1 MKKKKITKIKTRR
14 IVFAA
19 FYFLLFYMV
28 LTTYYKS
35 YGEFVS
41 TLEPV
46 SSGIANNT
54 VYINDLDADYN
65 YFKGL
70 NYTEIRDENIPSG
83 SSRGYYDDEYL
94 VKVRI
99 IYDGKDIN
107 NSSLVGAVSPIN
119 NETSNK
125 YIYYKYFA
133 LERNTNG
140 TLATNSDGDNY
151 IKVELI
157 DNPFSKRPYNNG
169 IEYGF
174 NGWVCNQGEDTT
186 NGVCENT
193 TMYFNK
199 TNYTR
204 YMEIACDGED
214 EFTIHLNAS
223 WYEADVAT
231 TTTDAS
237 NFNSMSM
244 QPLLHSVTVNETR
257 QAFAYWKQ
265 NYNTFVFSRTY
276 VRGDD
281 QNGYMPAG
289 TWYQTDQ
296 NNNGNSYAYNYYR
309 TRCGNRRTCYVY
321 TASSVTSGSQYT
333 GETIRVIT
341 GNFYTTGSNNAVV
354 VDSPNNTY
362 MNIVEDPNGPHSIQV
377 PVTYYSFD
385 LNVGNKASG
394 FFYQV
399 SNPTSTMVA
408 TREYYNSDGSLCTN
422 ANNCRTAYK
431 LINYNDSVNKSN
443 GNTIYQI
450 EESNGN
456 IVDQNLYYYLV
467 TRDTNIFRYTSSSN
481 NGLNMSSLQI
491 NRPFTVTGVAVNGT
505 TVAGILNLYNSNLT
519 VANDL
524 AIENI
529 RIYGPNSAGT
539 SNTELGDNTR
549 TSYTIY
555 ANSHNLKIGRNTY
568 SSRNSNYLTAYTIM
582 GGTNNAGASGTFRVI
597 VESGYYYA
605 YHSGAMSGSS
615 NYTLNE
621 TTLFGSDYDRV
632 TSANNK
638 LRFIIGLDGYAG
650 GHNTAGSDSLFASF
664 NTIKSGTF
672 GYNSDGSANTDNT
685 AGLYIGGRA
694 STCVNSIT
702 GAKIEGGQIN
712 TVVGGY
718 GYNGTNTT
726 NSSYIGMS
734 GGAVRSIY
742 GGAGHSTTKGNRIIN
757 VTGGTIQFGV
767 LGGSDSNSTTDTSDG
782 VVQGSTL
789 VYVGGT
795 VIVGDGTNNTL
806 YGVESG
812 SVYGAGGGR
821 SGYDQKG
828 TVYNS
833 HVIING
839 GTIRR
844 SVYGGGNYGSTGTQY
859 AGTSSTVIDILDG
872 NIAEVYGGSKSA
884 GFSQNSYRG
893 SSSIEINMSSGTI
906 GNIYGGSNTE
916 GDVYGSV
923 DIDITGGTITGNVY
937 GGGKGAPTFVS
948 NNIDITVGT
957 QGVSGTPIIQG
968 NVYGGSALGIV
979 NSNSSNGTTYGNT
992 NLTINNGNL
1001 SGAVFGGGEGNN
1013 SNTPY
1018 VLGNVN
1024 VVVNGGNAA
1033 NIYGG
1038 NDQKGTPKG
1047 TITVRI
1053 NGGTSTNVYGGGN
1066 LAPTNTSTVYL
1077 SGGNSTNVFGGG
1089 NAANATTTNVLLQGS
1104 TVSNIYG
1111 GSNQSGTVNSATITT
1126 TSGTVGTIYGGNNLG
1141 GTTTTS
1147 HITVNGGNITTI
1159 YGGGNEATTGTT
1171 NVNLNQS
1178 TIQNVYGGG
1187 NKAGITNSTNVSLN
1201 GSNVTNLYGGSN
1213 QSGTVASSNITTTTG
1228 TATTIYGG
1236 NNLGGST
1243 TTSHIIANGGT
1254 LSNIFG
1260 GGNEAET
1267 GNTTVDVNGGTLTNV
1282 YGGGNEAE
1290 TGTTTINLNG
1300 GSSTNVYGGG
1310 NKAGITTSTTTTL
1323 NGSTIGTIYGG
1334 SNQSGSVPS
1343 STINTTN
1350 GSVTTIYGGNNLGG
1364 STTSTQINVN
1374 GANINT
1380 IYGGGNEAETGT
1392 TNLVINSWAIDNVYG
1407 GGNLATVDTSSV
1419 TLQSGYI
1426 ANVYGGGNQAGITT
1440 STLVNLN
1447 GATTGNIYGGSNQ
1460 SGTVAQSTINAT
1472 NGNAQTIYG
1481 GNNLGGS
1488 TTITNINV
1496 TGGNITDVF
1505 GGGNAA
1511 DSGTTNVSLSGA
1523 TLSNVYGGGNQA
1535 SVTDANVNVGG
1546 NIRITNLFGGSN
1558 VLGTV
1563 TESNISIPF
1572 SGTAPTI
1579 TNIYGGN
1586 NQGGQTTSA
1595 NIDIHCG
1602 TIDFI
1607 YGGGNYARTGSTNTS
1622 VTGATVNR
1630 SIFGGGNQ
1638 AAVDNNVIL
1647 NLTNTRVLE
1656 NVYGGGNLGTIG
1668 GNTSVSVLNSTLGKS
1683 LFAGGNG
1690 YTAAVYGNTLLN
1702 VGGTTSVVKHV
1713 FGGGNA
1719 APTGTEEDNDSTSVV
1734 NIAGLTCGGNVYGG
1748 ANTSVLYGTVTVN
1761 IGQEAVTNT
1770 ITSGNIHIGGTVF
1783 GGGEANEQGSEI
1795 YDFSFISVTEGIT
1808 ININAQNHNSFEIDG
1823 SIFGSGNASSTSGFS
1838 SVNINNYG
1846 SGSNYKKNVSIQRAS
1861 LVVLDNSSIE
1871 LQGATDR
1878 TNEYSDVLFS
1888 LSRLDEIKLLNNST
1902 LYLETGTN
1910 LVKKF
1915 TSGLTSNGHER
1926 KATVT
1931 IDSDGSYTRNVDN
1944 KLYIYE
1950 GKNINIATNENITAY
1965 GEVSGMTF
1973 FGMYSHDRDGKVFT
1987 ALYNTSYDKDSTVPS
2002 SEIVYFTKGSYVL
2015 GLHHTNHNYEQ
2026 DGFYSNFAREDTI
2039 DKIDVKYIVPTPE
2052 DSNYYIWAIGEQ
2064 VTAYE
2069 ITLTASKYSTLG
2081 TYELPLI
2088 NFSEA
2093 NTNFSVLG
2101 FNYSELDSEV
2111 DLVEKSDIARVA
2123 SSGTVADHKMSLVMK
2138 SSDNGWITIGKTTF
2152 LSNESYFSGTTNY
2165 IGENSNV
2172 VPTFMFYLYHSKNLE
2187 TSGDMGTVTISLVA
2201 ITAKNDLE
2209 NEIKRININVN
2220 LNRAIYTTNDYE
2232 GTITQGKVYEMFAPS
2247 TVNITSTSAFTTYY
2261 SLFVESNDSIYR
2273 NGYHRVLAST
2283 YNFPENTKITM
2294 IDLLSGAT
2302 PEYYYYVV
2310 TNNDYQSNINNDDI
2324 TYDLSKFVRMGSS
2337 NANNHYDDVVK
2348 NSLYYNSS
2356 THYAE
2361 EEFIFIV
2368 DFKESGIDE
2377 DVINKSLLLE
2387 LRSSDNEIILSV
2399 IGVEQQQLFY
2409 NLYANKDSIINVD
2422 ANMSSNDVY
2431 IGEKVNVNVYTN
2443 FVQQSIASNPI
2454 IDTNFY
2460 DYKSGIKLSI
2470 LDSENNVVNGSSLMG
2485 LSYTIGNNIY
2495 YPRFDGTTRINIAER
2510 IANVSTRIVINTEG
2524 SNLASGNYKLLIES
2538 FASPDGIY
2546 YGLTSSDRVE
2556 LPFVVKNTIYGLMVI
2571 ANDNELV
2578 IDKTT
2583 GLNQNDNNTITFNIN
2598 YSSGLLNPNLRI
2610 SLYRRDYSE
2619 VYSNTYNLVDLE
2631 DYFSDQFTETNL
2643 ENVYMLFDP
2652 PTSTMTSIVHL
2663 KDNLTSGTY
2672 KVVFGLYDNNTFIG
2686 DVCKYIVIK

>member
-1 MKKKKITKIKTRR
+1 MKKKKKNTIKTRR

-19 FYFLLFYMV
+19 FYFLLFYLG
-28 LTTYYKS
+28 LTTYLKS

-46 SSGIANNT
+46 SSGISNNT

-157 DNPFSKRPYNNG
+157 DNPFSKRPYVNG
-169 IEYGF
+169 VEYGF

-296 NNNGNSYAYNYYR
+296 NNNGNSYTYNYYS

-321 TASSVTSGSQYT
+321 TTSSVTSGSQYT
-333 GETIRVIT
+333 GGTIRVIT
-341 GNFYTTGSNNAVV
+341 GYFNTIGSNNAVV

-377 PVTYYSFD
+377 QVTHYSFD
-385 LNVGNKASG
+385 LDVGNKASG

-431 LINYNDSVNKSN
+431 LINYNDSVNNSN
-443 GNTIYQI
+443 GNSIYQI
-450 EESNGN
+450 EGSNGN

-491 NRPFTVTGVAVNGT
+491 NRPFTVTGAAVDGT
-505 TVAGILNLYNSNLT
+505 TAAGILNLYNSNLT

-529 RIYGPNSAGT
+529 RIYGPNTSGT
-539 SNTELGDNTR
+539 SNTELGNNSR

-597 VESGYYYA
+597 VESGNYYA

-632 TSANNK
+632 TTANNK
-638 LRFIIGLDGYAG
+638 LKFIIGLDGYAG
-650 GHNTAGSDSLFASF
+650 GHNTAGSNSLFASF

-757 VTGGTIQFGV
+757 VTGGTVQFGV

-795 VIVGDGTNNTL
+795 VVIGDGTNNTL

-839 GTIRR
+839 GTIRK

-893 SSSIEINMSSGTI
+893 SSTIDINMSSGTV

-916 GDVYGSV
+916 GNVYGSV

-948 NNIDITVGT
+948 NNIDVTIGT
-957 QGVSGTPIIQG
+957 NGVLNTPVIQG
-968 NVYGGSALGIV
+968 NIYGGSALGIV

-992 NLTINNGNL
+992 NVTINNGTL
-1001 SGAVFGGGEGNN
+1001 SGSVFGGGEGDNT
-1013 SNTPY
+1013 NTPY

-1024 VVVNGGNAA
+1024 VTVNGGNAA

-1077 SGGNSTNVFGGG
+1077 SGGTSTNVYGGG
-1089 NAANATTTNVLLQGS
+1089 NAANATTTNVILQGS
-1104 TVSNIYG
+1104 TVTSIFG
-1111 GSNQSGTVNSATITT
+1111 GSNQSGTV
-1126 TSGTVGTIYGGNNLG
+1126 
-1141 GTTTTS
+1141 
-1147 HITVNGGNITTI
+1147 
-1159 YGGGNEATTGTT
+1159 T
-1171 NVNLNQS
+1171 N
-1178 TIQNVYGGG
+1178 
-1187 NKAGITNSTNVSLN
+1187 
-1201 GSNVTNLYGGSN
+1201 
-1213 QSGTVASSNITTTTG
+1213 SNITTTSG

-1243 TTSHIIANGGT
+1243 TNSHLTINGSSITTVFGGGNEATTGTTIVNLNNGTIQSVYGGGNKAGINTSTTVNLNGSNVTNLFGGSNESGTVTSSNITTTSGSATTIYGGNNLGGSTNASHIIINGGT
-1254 LSNIFG
+1254 MTDIFG
-1260 GGNEAET
+1260 GGNEAT
-1267 GNTTVDVNGGTLTNV
+1267 
-1282 YGGGNEAE
+1282 
-1290 TGTTTINLNG
+1290 TGTTQINLNG
-1300 GSSTNVYGGG
+1300 GTSTNVYGGG
-1310 NKAGITTSTTTTL
+1310 NKAGITTSTTTIL
-1323 NGSTIGTIYGG
+1323 NGSTVTNIYGG
-1334 SNQSGSVPS
+1334 SNQSGTVPM

-1350 GSVTTIYGGNNLGG
+1350 GSAGTIYGGNNLGG
-1364 STTSTQINVN
+1364 STTETNINVN
-1374 GANINT
+1374 GASIT
-1380 IYGGGNEAETGT
+1380 TLFGGGNEAATGSS
-1392 TNLVINSWAIDNVYG
+1392 NLVINSWSINDVYG
-1407 GGNLATVDTSSV
+1407 GGNLATVDTSSINHH
-1419 TLQSGYI
+1419 SGYI
-1426 ANVYGGGNQAGITT
+1426 SNIYGGGNQAGITT
-1440 STLVNLN
+1440 STTVNL
-1447 GATTGNIYGGSNQ
+1447 TGGTAQNIYGGSNQ
-1460 SGTVAQSTINAT
+1460 SGTVAQSNINASSGT
-1472 NGNAQTIYG
+1472 ATSVYG

-1488 TTITNINV
+1488 TTEANVTV
-1496 TGGNITDVF
+1496 TGGNYVYVY
-1505 GGGNAA
+1505 GGGNFAET
-1511 DSGTTNVSLSGA
+1511 GTTNVSLSGA
-1523 TLSNVYGGGNQA
+1523 QINDVYGGGNQS
-1535 SVTDANVNVGG
+1535 SVETANVTVGG
-1546 NIRITNLFGGSN
+1546 NINISNLFGGSN
-1558 VLGTV
+1558 VQGTV
-1563 TESNISIPF
+1563 TNSNIRIPF
-1572 SGTAPTI
+1572 IGNAPTI
-1579 TNIYGGN
+1579 NNIYGGN
-1586 NQGGQTTSA
+1586 NQGGQTINA

-1602 TIDFI
+1602 TIGNL
-1607 YGGGNYARTGSTNTS
+1607 YGGGNYATTGSTYT
-1622 VTGATVNR
+1622 TIAGATINQ
-1630 SIFGGGNQ
+1630 SIYGGGNQ
-1638 AAVDNNVIL
+1638 AAVTNNSVL
-1647 NLTNTRVLE
+1647 SLTNTRANE

-1668 GNTSVSVLNSTLGKS
+1668 ENTTVSVLDSIIGGS

-1690 YTAAVYGNTLLN
+1690 YTAVVYGNTFLN
-1702 VGGTTSVVKHV
+1702 VGGATSVTHHV

-1719 APTGTEEDNDSTSVV
+1719 APTGTDEYNDSTAVV

-1748 ANTSVLYGTVTVN
+1748 ANTSVVYGTTTVN
-1761 IGQEAVTNT
+1761 IGQNVITNS
-1770 ITSGNIHIGGTVF
+1770 INSGNIHIGGTVF
-1783 GGGEANEQGSEI
+1783 GGGEANASGSEI

-1808 ININAQNHNSFEIDG
+1808 INIDAQNHNVFDIDG

-1838 SVNINNYG
+1838 SVYIKNYG
-1846 SGSNYKKNVSIQRAS
+1846 TGANYKKNVSIQRAS
-1861 LVVLDNSSIE
+1861 LVTLDNSSIE
-1871 LQGATDR
+1871 LAGATDR

-1915 TSGLTSNGHER
+1915 TSGLLSNGTER
-1926 KATVT
+1926 KAVVT
-1931 IDSDGSYTRNVDN
+1931 IDSDGDVTKNVN
-1944 KLYIYE
+1944 NRLYIYE

-1973 FGMYSHDRDGKVFT
+1973 FGMYSHDREGKVFT
-1987 ALYNTSYDKDSTVPS
+1987 ALYNTDYNKNSTVPS

-2015 GLHHTNHNYEQ
+2015 GLHKTNHNYEQ
-2026 DGFYSNFAREDTI
+2026 DGFYSNYASDDAI
-2039 DKIDVKYIVPTPE
+2039 DKIDVKYVIPTPE

-2088 NFSEA
+2088 NFSDA
-2093 NTNFSVLG
+2093 NTTFSVLG
-2101 FNYSELDSEV
+2101 FNYNELNSEV
-2111 DLVEKSDIARVA
+2111 DLVDKSEIARVA
-2123 SSGTVADHKMSLVMK
+2123 SSGSVADNKMSLVMK

-2152 LSNESYFSGTTNY
+2152 LSNESYFTGTTNY
-2165 IGENSNV
+2165 IGENSNI
-2172 VPTFMFYLYHSKNLE
+2172 VPTFLFYLYHSKNLE

-2201 ITAKNDLE
+2201 ITAIDDLN
-2209 NEIKRININVN
+2209 NEVKRININVN
-2220 LNRAIYTTNDYE
+2220 LNRAIYATNDYE
-2232 GTITQGKVYEMFAPS
+2232 GTITKGKVYEMFAPS
-2247 TVNITSTSAFTTYY
+2247 TVNITSTSAFSTYY
-2261 SLFVESNDSIYR
+2261 SLFVESNENIYR
-2273 NGYHRVLAST
+2273 SGYHRVLSST
-2283 YNFPENTKITM
+2283 YNFPANTKITM
-2294 IDLLSGAT
+2294 IDLLSGTT

-2310 TNNDYQSNINNDDI
+2310 TPNDYQTKQSELAAHGDVSYNLSN
-2324 TYDLSKFVRMGSS
+2324 FVKMGSS
-2337 NANNHYDDVVK
+2337 NTNNHYDDVIK
-2348 NSLYYNSS
+2348 NDLYYDDS
-2356 THYAE
+2356 THIAE

-2368 DFKESGIDE
+2368 DFKESGIEE
-2377 DVINKSLLLE
+2377 DVLGKSLLLE
-2387 LRSSDNEIILSV
+2387 LRSSDDEIIMSV

-2409 NLYANKDSIINVD
+2409 NLYANKDSVIDVE
-2422 ANMSSNDVY
+2422 ATMSTNDVY

-2443 FVQQSIASNPI
+2443 FVQQTIDSNAI

-2460 DYKSGIKLSI
+2460 DYKSGIKISI
-2470 LDSENNVVNGSSLMG
+2470 LDSNDNVVNGPSIMG
-2485 LSYTIGNNIY
+2485 LSYTIGNKTY

-2510 IANVSTRIVINTEG
+2510 IANVSTRMVINTEG

-2546 YGLTSSDRVE
+2546 YGLISSDSVTI
-2556 LPFVVKNTIYGLMVI
+2556 PFVVKNTIYGLVAI
-2571 ANDNELV
+2571 ANDGELI
-2578 IDKTT
+2578 IDKET
-2583 GLNQNDNNTITFNIN
+2583 GLNDLETNTITFNIN

-2610 SLYRRDYSE
+2610 SLLRRDYDE
-2619 VYSNTYNLVDLE
+2619 VYSNKYNLVDIK
-2631 DYFSDQFTETNL
+2631 DYFSDEFTESNL
-2643 ENVYMLFDP
+2643 DKIYTIFNP
-2652 PTSTMTSIVHL
+2652 PTSTMTKILHL
-2663 KDNLTSGTY
+2663 KDNLVSGTY
-2672 KVVFGLYDNNTFIG
+2672 KVMFELYDNNTLIG
-2686 DVCKYIVIK
+2686 SVYKYIVIK

>member
-1 MKKKKITKIKTRR
+1 MKKKRINKIKTVRL
-14 IVFAA
+14 FFTA
-19 FYFLLFYMV
+19 FSFLLFNLV
-28 LTTYYKS
+28 LTTFFIS

-46 SSGIANNT
+46 STGISNNT
-54 VYINDLDADYN
+54 VYINDLVADYN

-70 NYTEIRDENIPSG
+70 NYTEIRDANIPSG
-83 SSRGYYDDEYL
+83 TSRGYYDDDYL

-107 NSSLVGAVSPIN
+107 NSSLVGEVSPIN
-119 NETSNK
+119 SETSNK
-125 YIYYKYFA
+125 FVYFKYFA
-133 LERNTNG
+133 LERNSNG

-157 DNPFSKRPYNNG
+157 YNPFSKRPYVNG
-169 IEYGF
+169 VEYGF

-231 TTTDAS
+231 STTEAN

-244 QPLLHSVTVNETR
+244 QPLLHSVTVNETHS
-257 QAFAYWKQ
+257 AFAYWKQ

-281 QNGYMPAG
+281 QDGYMPAG

-296 NNNGNSYAYNYYR
+296 NNTGNSYTYNRNR

-321 TASSVTSGSQYT
+321 TVSSVTSGSQYT

-341 GNFYTTGSNNAVV
+341 GNYNSTGNNNAVV
-354 VDSPNNTY
+354 VDSPNDTY
-362 MNIVEDPNGPHSIQV
+362 MNFVEDPNGPYSIQV
-377 PVTYYSFD
+377 QVTYYSFD
-385 LNVGNKASG
+385 LNAGDKASG

-399 SNPTSTMVA
+399 SNPTATMVA

-450 EESNGN
+450 EASNGN

-491 NRPFTVTGVAVNGT
+491 NKPFTVTGAEVNGT
-505 TVAGILNLYNSNLT
+505 TAAGILNIYNSNLT

-529 RIYGPNSAGT
+529 RIYGPNSSGT
-539 SNTELGDNTR
+539 SNTELGNNTR

-568 SSRNSNYLTAYTIM
+568 SSRNSSYLTAYTIM
-582 GGTNNAGASGTFRVI
+582 GGTNSAGGSGTFRVI
-597 VESGYYYA
+597 VESGRYYA

-621 TTLFGSDYDRV
+621 TTIFGSDYDRV
-632 TSANNK
+632 TTTNDK

-664 NTIKSGTF
+664 NTVKSGMF

-702 GAKIEGGQIN
+702 GVKIEGGQIN

-718 GYNGTNTT
+718 GYNGTTTT
-726 NSSYIGMS
+726 NSTYIGMS

-821 SGYDQKG
+821 SGYDAKG

-859 AGTSSTVIDILDG
+859 DGTSSTIIDILAG
-872 NIAEVYGGSKSA
+872 NIGEVYGGSKSA
-884 GFSQNSYRG
+884 GFSKNNYKGTST
-893 SSSIEINMSSGTI
+893 IDINMYNGTV
-906 GNIYGGSNTE
+906 GYIYGGSNET
-916 GDVYGSV
+916 GIVYGSV
-923 DIDITGGTITGNVY
+923 DIDITGGSVTNNIY
-937 GGGKGAPTFVS
+937 GGGKGSNTFVT
-948 NNIDITVGT
+948 NNISVDIGT
-957 QGVSGTPIIQG
+957 SGVTGTPTIGG
-968 NVYGGSALGIV
+968 NVYGGSAFGTV
-979 NSNSSNGTTYGNT
+979 NSNTANGTASGNT
-992 NLTINNGNL
+992 SVTVNNGAVTG
-1001 SGAVFGGGEGNN
+1001 SVFGGGEGNN
-1013 SNTPY
+1013 NYTPY
-1018 VLGNVN
+1018 VRGNVTVN
-1024 VVVNGGNAA
+1024 VNGGNIS
-1033 NIYGG
+1033 NVYGG
-1038 NDQKGTPKG
+1038 NDQKGTPNG
-1047 TITVRI
+1047 TIEVRI
-1053 NGGTSTNVYGGGN
+1053 NGGSVENTFGGGN
-1066 LAPTNTSTVYL
+1066 LAPINTSTVYL
-1077 SGGNSTNVFGGG
+1077 TGGSSTNIYGGGNEATANTTSVLLQGGTSTNVFGGG
-1089 NAANATTTNVLLQGS
+1089 NKAGINTSTSVSLSGS
-1104 TVSNIYG
+1104 TVTNIYG
-1111 GSNQSGTVNSATITT
+1111 GSNESGVVPSSTITT
-1126 TSGTVGTIYGGNNLG
+1126 TN
-1141 GTTTTS
+1141 
-1147 HITVNGGNITTI
+1147 
-1159 YGGGNEATTGTT
+1159 
-1171 NVNLNQS
+1171 
-1178 TIQNVYGGG
+1178 
-1187 NKAGITNSTNVSLN
+1187 
-1201 GSNVTNLYGGSN
+1201 
-1213 QSGTVASSNITTTTG
+1213 G

-1243 TTSHIIANGGT
+1243 TTTHVTIGGGNV
-1254 LSNIFG
+1254 SNIFG
-1260 GGNEAET
+1260 GGNEAEA
-1267 GNTTVDVNGGTLTNV
+1267 GTTNV
-1282 YGGGNEAE
+1282 TINGSTINNVFGGGNLAAVTTSTVTQTNGTVINLYGGGNEA
-1290 TGTTTINLNG
+1290 TANTTTILLHG
-1300 GSSTNVYGGG
+1300 GLATNVYGGG
-1310 NKAGITTSTTTTL
+1310 NKAGINTSTSITL
-1323 NGSTIGTIYGG
+1323 NGTTATNIFGG
-1334 SNQSGSVPS
+1334 SNQSGTVPS

-1350 GSVTTIYGGNNLGG
+1350 GSVGTIYGGNNLGG
-1364 STTSTQINVN
+1364 STTTTHINVN

-1380 IYGGGNEAETGT
+1380 VYGGGNEAETGS
-1392 TNLVINSWAIDNVYG
+1392 TNLVINAWSINDVYG
-1407 GGNLATVDTSSV
+1407 GGNLAAVNTSSV
-1419 TLQSGYI
+1419 NLQSGYVGNI
-1426 ANVYGGGNQAGITT
+1426 YGGGNEASANTTSITLQGGSTNNVYGGGNKAGVLT
-1440 STLVNLN
+1440 STTVNLS
-1447 GATTGNIYGGSNQ
+1447 GATATNIYGGSNQ
-1460 SGTVAQSTINAT
+1460 SGTVLESFITESSGSA
-1472 NGNAQTIYG
+1472 GTIYG

-1488 TTITNINV
+1488 TTTTHITV
-1496 TGGNITDVF
+1496 TGGNATDIF

-1511 DSGTTNVSLSGA
+1511 DSTTTNVTLSG
-1523 TLSNVYGGGNQA
+1523 TTISNVYGGGNQA
-1535 SVTDANVNVGG
+1535 SVTTSNVSIGG
-1546 NIRITNLFGGSN
+1546 NTTITNLFGGSN
-1558 VLGTV
+1558 VQGTV
-1563 TESNISIPF
+1563 TTSNINIPF
-1572 SGTAPTI
+1572 SGTAPII

-1586 NQGGQTTSA
+1586 NQGGETTNA
-1595 NIDIHCG
+1595 NITINCG
-1602 TIDFI
+1602 TIGYI
-1607 YGGGNYARTGSTNTS
+1607 YGGGNYASTGSTNTQITNTNVSHS
-1622 VTGATVNR
+1622 V
-1630 SIFGGGNQ
+1630 FGGGNQ
-1638 AAVDNNVIL
+1638 AAVTNNSTLSL
-1647 NLTNTRVLE
+1647 NNTRVTE

-1668 GNTSVSVLNSTLGKS
+1668 GNTTVTVLNSTLSSS

-1702 VGGTTSVVKHV
+1702 VGGTTRVTRHV

-1719 APTGTEEDNDSTSVV
+1719 APTGSEEDNDANAVV

-1748 ANTSVLYGTVTVN
+1748 ANTSVVYGTTTVN
-1761 IGQEAVTNT
+1761 IGQNA
-1770 ITSGNIHIGGTVF
+1770 ITSTINTGDIHIGGTVF
-1783 GGGEANEQGSEI
+1783 GGGEANESGSEI

-1808 ININAQNHNSFEIDG
+1808 INIDAQGHTTFDIDG

-1838 SVNINNYG
+1838 SVSIKNYG
-1846 SGSNYKKNVSIQRAS
+1846 TETNYKKNVSIQRAS
-1861 LVVLDNSSIE
+1861 LVTLNNSSIE
-1871 LQGATDR
+1871 LAGATDR

-1915 TSGLTSNGHER
+1915 TSGLLSNGTER
-1926 KATVT
+1926 KATVE
-1931 IDSDGSYTRNVDN
+1931 IDSEGNVTRNVNN

-1973 FGMYSHDRDGKVFT
+1973 FGMYSHDRDGNVFK
-1987 ALYNTSYDKDSTVPS
+1987 ALYNTSYNKDSTVPS

-2015 GLHHTNHNYEQ
+2015 GLHKTNHNYEQ
-2026 DGFYSNFAREDTI
+2026 DGFYSNFPREDTI

-2052 DSNYYIWAIGEQ
+2052 DANYYMWAIGEQ

-2093 NTNFSVLG
+2093 NTTFSVLG
-2101 FNYSELDSEV
+2101 FNYSDLDSDV
-2111 DLVEKSDIARVA
+2111 DLVDKSEIPRIA
-2123 SSGTVADHKMSLVMK
+2123 SSGTIADHKMSLVMK

-2152 LSNESYFSGTTNY
+2152 LSSEEYFSGTTNY
-2165 IGENSNV
+2165 IGENSNI
-2172 VPTFMFYLYHSKNLE
+2172 VPTFLFYLYHSKNLE

-2201 ITAKNDLE
+2201 ITQIDDLNSE
-2209 NEIKRININVN
+2209 VKRININVN

-2247 TVNITSTSAFTTYY
+2247 TVNITSTSSFTTYY
-2261 SLFVESNDSIYR
+2261 SLFVENNETIYR
-2273 NGYHRVLAST
+2273 TGYHRALSST
-2283 YNFPENTKITM
+2283 YNFPANTKITM
-2294 IDLLSGAT
+2294 IDLLSGTT

-2310 TNNDYQSNINNDDI
+2310 TANDYQTKQAELASHGDVSYNLSN
-2324 TYDLSKFVRMGSS
+2324 FVKIGSS
-2337 NANNHYDDVVK
+2337 NTNNHYDDAVK
-2348 NSLYYNSS
+2348 NVLHYDSS
-2356 THYAE
+2356 THIAE

-2368 DFKESGIDE
+2368 DFKESGINE
-2377 DVINKSLLLE
+2377 DVLEKSLLLE
-2387 LRSSDNEIILSV
+2387 LRSSDDEVIMSV

-2409 NLYANKDSIINVD
+2409 NLYANRDSVIEVD
-2422 ANMSSNDVY
+2422 ANMSTNNIY
-2431 IGEKVNVNVYTN
+2431 LGEKVNVNVYTN
-2443 FVQQSIASNPI
+2443 FLQQSISSTQI

-2460 DYKSGIKLSI
+2460 DYKSGIKISI
-2470 LDSENNVVNGSSLMG
+2470 LDSNDNVVNGSSLLG
-2485 LSYTIGNNIY
+2485 LSYSIGNNTY
-2495 YPRFDGTTRINIAER
+2495 YPRFDGTTRINVAER
-2510 IANVSTRIVINTEG
+2510 IANVSTRLVINTEG

-2546 YGLTSSDRVE
+2546 YGLISHDSVE
-2556 LPFVVKNTIYGLMVI
+2556 IPFVVKNTIYGLV
-2571 ANDNELV
+2571 ATVDQEELV
-2578 IDKTT
+2578 IDKET
-2583 GLNQNDNNTITFNIN
+2583 GLNDNNTSTMSYTIN
-2598 YSSGLLNPNLRI
+2598 YSSGLLNPNLRV

-2619 VYSNTYNLVDLE
+2619 VYSDHYNLVDFK
-2631 DYFSDQFTETNL
+2631 DYFSDELVSTNL

-2652 PTSTMTSIVHL
+2652 PTNVMTTTFHL
-2663 KDNLTSGTY
+2663 KDHLVSGTY
-2672 KVVFGLYDNNTFIG
+2672 KLVFALYDNNTHIG
-2686 DVCKYIVIK
+2686 NVYKYIVIK